1 MSVCKCQLLHLC
13 NTPNSSAWGSKA
25 IKRPFTIKLHHKPK
39 VQLTVGCGYL
49 FCPFLRAAGSWANKL
64 DQFLIGLLFYFIL
77 LRHAPAVSLLIID
90 GMFVNAENV
99 RRPRTSTRRRFGS
112 HLDFLHHLHE
122 TWKSQRPQKIPLSY
136 TCVEPTCIWKFPCGF
151 HTSNSAHCGSGSC
164 CTQEVTRNRIPGWR
178 RHVTAVTPE
187 LQHTSL
193 LMCEGSIT
201 SCSFSYKCKTWT
213 DSWLGK
219 GNICHLDMGIKLV
232 PDPSIHW
239 TCIPQSLSEYLLS
252 VLVCVW
258 GFCVCLCFC
267 A

>member
-1 MSVCKCQLLHLC
+1 MACLWTQRTLDVQEQAHVEDLVLIWTFSIIYMRHGNLSVHRKSHFHIHVW
-13 NTPNSSAWGSKA
+13 NPHVYESFHVGSTHR
-25 IKRPFTIKLHHKPK
+25 I
-39 VQLTVGCGYL
+39 QLTVALEVVAHRKWRGTGS
-49 FCPFLRAAGSWANKL
+49 RAE
-64 DQFLIGLLFYFIL
+64 D
-77 LRHAPAVSLLIID
+77 V
-90 GMFVNAENV
+90 
-99 RRPRTSTRRRFGS
+99 
-112 HLDFLHHLHE
+112 
-122 TWKSQRPQKIPLSY
+122 TW
-136 TCVEPTCIWKFPCGF
+136 
-151 HTSNSAHCGSGSC
+151 
-164 CTQEVTRNRIPGWR
+164 
-178 RHVTAVTPE
+178 

>member
-1 MSVCKCQLLHLC
+1 
-13 NTPNSSAWGSKA
+13 
-25 IKRPFTIKLHHKPK
+25 
-39 VQLTVGCGYL
+39 
-49 FCPFLRAAGSWANKL
+49 
-64 DQFLIGLLFYFIL
+64 
-77 LRHAPAVSLLIID
+77 
-90 GMFVNAENV
+90 MFVNAENV

-122 TWKSQRPQKIPLSY
+122 AWKSQRPQKIPLRKGNFGVSFDVLSVQ
-136 TCVEPTCIWKFPCGF
+136 TGREIVISQMCVSTPSQTSSAWWVWGWWYYVTFVAQPNSQITDCIWKFPCGF
-151 HTSNSAHCGSGSC
+151 HTSNSAHYGSGSC
-164 CTQEVTRNRIPGWR
+164 CTQEVMRNRIPGWR

-219 GNICHLDMGIKLV
+219 GNIFHLDMGIKLV

-258 GFCVCLCFC
+258 GFFCFVLAFFVFC

>member
-1 MSVCKCQLLHLC
+1 MEISASTENPTLQRQLWCIIWCFVCSDRTWNCYVCVCVWWYYVTFVAQ
-13 NTPNSSAWGSKA
+13 PNSQ
-25 IKRPFTIKLHHKPK
+25 IT
-39 VQLTVGCGYL
+39 
-49 FCPFLRAAGSWANKL
+49 
-64 DQFLIGLLFYFIL
+64 D
-77 LRHAPAVSLLIID
+77 
-90 GMFVNAENV
+90 
-99 RRPRTSTRRRFGS
+99 
-112 HLDFLHHLHE
+112 
-122 TWKSQRPQKIPLSY
+122 
-136 TCVEPTCIWKFPCGF
+136 CIWKFPCGF

-258 GFCVCLCFC
+258 GFCVCLFFC

>member
-1 MSVCKCQLLHLC
+1 
-13 NTPNSSAWGSKA
+13 
-25 IKRPFTIKLHHKPK
+25 
-39 VQLTVGCGYL
+39 
-49 FCPFLRAAGSWANKL
+49 
-64 DQFLIGLLFYFIL
+64 
-77 LRHAPAVSLLIID
+77 
-90 GMFVNAENV
+90 MFVNAENV

-258 GFCVCLCFC
+258 GFCVFVFLCIAKLWCQSHAIAHLHMQFYSLPLC
-267 A
+267 SVNQLVVDAENFSFPHRNSIT

>member
-1 MSVCKCQLLHLC
+1 
-13 NTPNSSAWGSKA
+13 
-25 IKRPFTIKLHHKPK
+25 
-39 VQLTVGCGYL
+39 
-49 FCPFLRAAGSWANKL
+49 
-64 DQFLIGLLFYFIL
+64 
-77 LRHAPAVSLLIID
+77 
-90 GMFVNAENV
+90 MFVNAENV

-122 TWKSQRPQKIPLSY
+122 TWKSQRPQKIPLCKGNFGVSFDVLSVQ
-136 TCVEPTCIWKFPCGF
+136 TGHEIVMCVCVWWYYVTFVAQPNSQITDCIWKFPCGF

-258 GFCVCLCFC
+258 GFCVCLFFLCIAKLWCQSHAIAHLHMQFYSLPLC
-267 A
+267 SVNQLVVDAENFSFPHRNSIT